1 MLPPKQSETSNS
13 LGHDWTRDRMPEWQK
28 SWVAKEGSIFT
39 IFSVSIDSRAHPS
52 PDAYILIAS
61 LIVSLQPGAGTL
73 DSPVCRVG
81 EARRPAGRLNRVK
94 IHITNMLESEISI
107 VL

>member
-61 LIVSLQPGAGTL
+61 LIVSLQPGAALWTL
-73 DSPVCRVG
+73 RSVGWGSSSACR
-81 EARRPAGRLNRVK
+81 K
-94 IHITNMLESEISI
+94 IE
-107 VL
+107 